1 MRCPIETGEGQGLL
15 DRARPASLEN
25 HIREC
30 PVCGE
35 FTAAQASVD
44 QALDLWEAPAVSADF
59 DRRLYRRIE
68 RDVRWWEFLLRP
80 LGAPVAARGVVLAAV
95 ALAVLAAGLWIER
108 PGAFPAPPA
117 QSATIEALAPDQAE
131 HALQDMETVQEFG
144 RLLPADPV
152 EPRM

>member
-1 MRCPIETGEGQGLL
+1 MRCPIETGEGQRLL
-15 DRARPASLEN
+15 DRARPASLEH
-25 HIREC
+25 HIRDC

-35 FTAAQASVD
+35 FTAAQASVAK
-44 QALDLWEAPAVSADF
+44 ALDLWDAPAVSADF

-68 RDVRWWEFLLRP
+68 LDVRWWEFLLRP
-80 LGAPVAARGVVLAAV
+80 LSAPVTARGGVVAAV
-95 ALAVLAAGLWIER
+95 ALVLLAAGLWIER
-108 PGAFPAPPA
+108 PGAFPAPPP

-131 HALQDMETVQEFG
+131 HALQDMETMQEFG